1 MKCIIIDDEPLAI
14 DVLKDYCH
22 KMDFVELVGS
32 YTNPLEAISVIKTEK
47 IDLIFCDI
55 EMPQINGI
63 DFIASLDNSPL
74 FIFTTAYSQ
83 YAVEGFNLNAIDYLV
98 KPISYTRFIKAISR
112 AKEVMEYRRDNDHEK
127 KSLGNPNVFPSHGQP
142 ITTSQHYIFVKAEY
156 ESVKINLDDI
166 EYIQGLKD
174 YLKIHV
180 AGTNKTILTLM
191 NFKEILDK
199 LPPNQF
205 LRVHKSFVINIG
217 YIKTVQRNRILIND
231 VRVPIGESY
240 KSSFYSILGL

>member
-14 DVLKDYCH
+14 DVLMDYCR
-22 KMDFVELVGS
+22 KLDFVELEGTF
-32 YTNPLEAISVIKTEK
+32 TNPLEAISVIKEKK

-63 DFIASLDNSPL
+63 DFITSLDNTPM

-98 KPISYTRFIKAISR
+98 KPIPYNRFIKAISR
-112 AKEVMEYRRDNDHEK
+112 AKEIMAYKKTSVND
-127 KSLGNPNVFPSHGQP
+127 NVFPSHGEAAS
-142 ITTSQHYIFVKAEY
+142 TTPKYIFVKAEY
-156 ESVKINLDDI
+156 ESVKIDLDNI

-180 AGTNKTILTLM
+180 TGTNKAILTLM
-191 NFKEILDK
+191 SFKEILDK
-199 LPPNQF
+199 LPNHQF
-205 LRVHKSFVINIG
+205 LRVHKSFVVNISC
-217 YIKTVQRNRILIND
+217 IRTVQRNRIVIND
-231 VRVPIGESY
+231 VRIPIGESY
-240 KSSFYSILGL
+240 KSSFFHMLGL

>member
-14 DVLKDYCH
+14 DVLMDYCQ
-22 KMDFVELVGS
+22 KMDFIQLEGTF
-32 YTNPLEAISVIKTEK
+32 TNPLEAISVIKEKK

-63 DFIASLDNSPL
+63 DFITSLDNIPM

-98 KPISYTRFIKAISR
+98 KPIPYNRFIKAISR
-112 AKEVMEYRRDNDHEK
+112 AKEVMAYKGTPPKE
-127 KSLGNPNVFPSHGQP
+127 NVFPSIGENQKSTP
-142 ITTSQHYIFVKAEY
+142 NYIFIKAEY

-180 AGTNKTILTLM
+180 VGTNKTILTLM
-191 NFKEILDK
+191 SFKEILEK
-199 LPPNQF
+199 LPSNQF
-205 LRVHKSFVINIG
+205 LRVHKSFVVNLSR
-217 YIKTVQRNRILIND
+217 IKTVQRNRIVIND
-231 VRVPIGESY
+231 VRIPIGESH
-240 KSSFYSILGL
+240 KANFFSALGL

>member
-14 DVLKDYCH
+14 DVLMDYCQ
-22 KMDFVELVGS
+22 KLDFVELEDTF
-32 YTNPLEAISVIKTEK
+32 TNPLDAISVIKEKK

-63 DFIASLDNSPL
+63 DFITSLDNTPM

-98 KPISYTRFIKAISR
+98 KPIPYNRFIKAISR
-112 AKEVMEYRRDNDHEK
+112 AKEIMAYKKTSVND
-127 KSLGNPNVFPSHGQP
+127 NVFPSHGEAATP
-142 ITTSQHYIFVKAEY
+142 TPKYIFVKAEY
-156 ESVKINLDDI
+156 ESVKIDLDNI

-180 AGTNKTILTLM
+180 CGTNKAILTLM
-191 NFKEILDK
+191 SFKEILDR
-199 LPPNQF
+199 LPNHQF
-205 LRVHKSFVINIG
+205 LRVHKSFVVNISC
-217 YIKTVQRNRILIND
+217 IRTVQRNRIVIND
-231 VRVPIGESY
+231 VRIPIGESY
-240 KSSFYSILGL
+240 KSSFFHQLGL

>member
-14 DVLKDYCH
+14 DVLMDYCQ
-22 KMDFVELVGS
+22 KMDFIQLEGTF
-32 YTNPLEAISVIKTEK
+32 TNPLEAISVIKEKK

-63 DFIASLDNSPL
+63 DFITSLDNIPM

-83 YAVEGFNLNAIDYLV
+83 YAVEGFNLNAVDYLV
-98 KPISYTRFIKAISR
+98 KPIPYNRFIKAISR
-112 AKEVMEYRRDNDHEK
+112 VKEVMAY
-127 KSLGNPNVFPSHGQP
+127 KSTPTKENVFPSTGENQKSAP
-142 ITTSQHYIFVKAEY
+142 NYIFIKAEY

-180 AGTNKTILTLM
+180 VGTNKTILTLM
-191 NFKEILDK
+191 SFKEILDK
-199 LPPNQF
+199 LPANQF
-205 LRVHKSFVINIG
+205 LRVHKSFVVNISR
-217 YIKTVQRNRILIND
+217 IKTVQRNRIVIND
-231 VRVPIGESY
+231 VRIPIGESH
-240 KSSFYSILGL
+240 KANFFSMLGL

>member
-14 DVLKDYCH
+14 DVLMDYCQ
-22 KMDFVELVGS
+22 KMDFVELEGTF
-32 YTNPLEAISVIKTEK
+32 TNPLEAISVIKEKK

-63 DFIASLDNSPL
+63 DFITSLDNSPM

-98 KPISYTRFIKAISR
+98 KPIPYNRFIKAISR
-112 AKEVMEYRRDNDHEK
+112 AKEIMGYRKTTTYD
-127 KSLGNPNVFPSHGQP
+127 NVFPSHGDP
-142 ITTSQHYIFVKAEY
+142 AAATPGYIFVKAEY

-174 YLKIHV
+174 YLKIHIS
-180 AGTNKTILTLM
+180 GTNKAILTLM
-191 NFKEILDK
+191 SFKEILDK
-199 LPPNQF
+199 LPSHQF
-205 LRVHKSFVINIG
+205 LRVHKSFVVNISC
-217 YIKTVQRNRILIND
+217 IKTVQRNRIVIND
-231 VRVPIGESY
+231 IRIPIGESY
-240 KSSFYSILGL
+240 KSSFFHMLGL

>member
-14 DVLKDYCH
+14 DVLMEYCQ
-22 KMDFVELVGS
+22 KLDFIELEDTF
-32 YTNPLEAISVIKTEK
+32 TNSLEAISVIKEKK

-55 EMPQINGI
+55 EMPQMNGI
-63 DFIASLDNSPL
+63 DFINSLDNIPL

-98 KPISYTRFIKAISR
+98 KPIPYNRFIKAISR
-112 AKEVMEYRRDNDHEK
+112 AKEILAYRKSPTKLND
-127 KSLGNPNVFPSHGQP
+127 NVFPSYGDSNTANP
-142 ITTSQHYIFVKAEY
+142 GYIFVKAEY

-180 AGTNKTILTLM
+180 KNTNKAILTLM
-191 NFKEILDK
+191 SFKEILDK
-199 LPPNQF
+199 LPTNQF
-205 LRVHKSFVINIG
+205 VRVHKSFVVNISC
-217 YIKTVQRNRILIND
+217 IKTVQRNRIVIND
-231 VRVPIGESY
+231 MRIPIGESY
-240 KSSFYSILGL
+240 KSSFFSNLGL

>member
-14 DVLKDYCH
+14 DVLMDYCR
-22 KMDFVELVGS
+22 KLDFVELEGTF
-32 YTNPLEAISVIKTEK
+32 TNPLEAISVIKEKK

-63 DFIASLDNSPL
+63 DFITSLDNTPM

-98 KPISYTRFIKAISR
+98 KPIPYNRFIKAISR
-112 AKEVMEYRRDNDHEK
+112 AKEVMAYKKNTVND
-127 KSLGNPNVFPSHGQP
+127 NVFPSHGETATATP
-142 ITTSQHYIFVKAEY
+142 KYIFVKAEY

-180 AGTNKTILTLM
+180 SGTNKAILTLM
-191 NFKEILDK
+191 SFKEILDK
-199 LPPNQF
+199 LPNHQF
-205 LRVHKSFVINIG
+205 LRVHKSFVVNISC
-217 YIKTVQRNRILIND
+217 IRTVQRNRIVIND
-231 VRVPIGESY
+231 VRIPIGESY
-240 KSSFYSILGL
+240 KSSFFHMLGL

>member
-14 DVLKDYCH
+14 DVLMDYCQ
-22 KMDFVELVGS
+22 KMDFVSLEGTF
-32 YTNPLEAISVIKTEK
+32 TNPLEAISVIKEKK

-63 DFIASLDNSPL
+63 DFISSLDNSPM

-98 KPISYTRFIKAISR
+98 KPIPYNRFLKAISR
-112 AKEVMEYRRDNDHEK
+112 AKEVLTYKNTSASD
-127 KSLGNPNVFPSHGQP
+127 NVFPSHGENLK
-142 ITTSQHYIFVKAEY
+142 SSNYIFVKAEY
-156 ESVKINLDDI
+156 ESVKINFDEI

-180 AGTNKTILTLM
+180 VGTNKAILTLM
-191 NFKEILDK
+191 SFKEILDK
-199 LPPNQF
+199 LPSNQF
-205 LRVHKSFVINIG
+205 LRVHKSFLVNIEVISG
-217 YIKTVQRNRILIND
+217 
-231 VRVPIGESY
+231 
-240 KSSFYSILGL
+240 

>member
-14 DVLKDYCH
+14 DVLMDYCQ
-22 KMDFVELVGS
+22 KLDFVELEGTF
-32 YTNPLEAISVIKTEK
+32 TNPLEAISVIKEKK

-63 DFIASLDNSPL
+63 DFITSLDNSPM

-98 KPISYTRFIKAISR
+98 KPIPHGRFIKAISR
-112 AKEVMEYRRDNDHEK
+112 AKEIMGYRKPTTYD
-127 KSLGNPNVFPSHGQP
+127 NVFPSHGDP
-142 ITTSQHYIFVKAEY
+142 AAVASPGYIFVKAEY
-156 ESVKINLDDI
+156 ESVKIDLDDI

-180 AGTNKTILTLM
+180 VGTNKAILTLM
-191 NFKEILDK
+191 SFKDILDR
-199 LPPNQF
+199 LPSHQF
-205 LRVHKSFVINIG
+205 MRVHKSFVVNISC
-217 YIKTVQRNRILIND
+217 IKTVQRNRIVIND
-231 VRVPIGESY
+231 VRIPIGESY
-240 KSSFYSILGL
+240 KSGFFNTLGL

>member
-14 DVLKDYCH
+14 DVLMDYCQ
-22 KMDFVELVGS
+22 KLDFVELEGTF
-32 YTNPLEAISVIKTEK
+32 TNPLEAISVIKEKK

-63 DFIASLDNSPL
+63 DFITSLDNTPM

-98 KPISYTRFIKAISR
+98 KPIPYNRFIKAISR
-112 AKEVMEYRRDNDHEK
+112 AKEIMAYKKNTVND
-127 KSLGNPNVFPSHGQP
+127 NVFPSHGEAATATP
-142 ITTSQHYIFVKAEY
+142 KYIFVKAEY
-156 ESVKINLDDI
+156 ESVKINLDEI

-180 AGTNKTILTLM
+180 TGTNKAILTLM
-191 NFKEILDK
+191 SFKEILDK
-199 LPPNQF
+199 LPNHQF
-205 LRVHKSFVINIG
+205 LRVHKSFVVNISC
-217 YIKTVQRNRILIND
+217 IRTVQRNRIVIND
-231 VRVPIGESY
+231 VRIPIGESY
-240 KSSFYSILGL
+240 KSSFFHMLGL